1 MNEKE
6 LQAENSRLKQQV
18 LAMQEAVRTYRDLIS
33 RQVSLGAK
41 FSAKHS
47 ISLSSANALNEAVQR
62 IVDGKDSAGFRFVQ
76 GSVAQRV

>member
-18 LAMQEAVRTYRDLIS
+18 LAMQEAARTYRDLIS

-41 FSAKHS
+41 FSANQDAA
-47 ISLSSANALNEAVQR
+47 LSAAKELDKAVQNIIDGNQFASSRFVMANAP
-62 IVDGKDSAGFRFVQ
+62 
-76 GSVAQRV
+76 QRV